1 MKAAAVEIS
10 SSSGKKSDFMKSL
23 SLADEIPSSARSWNP
38 TSVYFQTSVGVKS
51 YVQVKFVTDKAIQTA
66 LGSLPGD
73 CEGMPR
79 FCRLSDHL
87 EWQWGLVL
95 PMSSEIPATVPWHPI
110 DIFTETVTK
119 QVETKLAHERSI
131 HPEHSLNNMKFWVN
145 HMTSGRPGAASIGGQ
160 PQTWKDVKDIMDALQ
175 VKRLAETAAREAQRA
190 GNAVVHTM
198 VSESSLTAGSTTLS
212 MPPPEPKVLSSRA
225 AAPRVAGSRLAGLA
239 AGGGSSQR
247 AGDSSAASAVSA
259 FSALLHFR
267 HV

>member
-10 SSSGKKSDFMKSL
+10 SSSGKKSDFLKSL
-23 SLADEIPSSARSWNP
+23 SLADDIPSSARSWNP
-38 TSVYFQTSVGVKS
+38 TSVYFQTSSGVKS
-51 YVQVKFVTDKAIQTA
+51 YVQAKFVADGAIQTA

-73 CEGMPR
+73 CEGIQR
-79 FCRLSDHL
+79 FCRLSDRL

-95 PMSSEIPATVPWHPI
+95 PMASEIPATVPWHPI

-145 HMTSGRPGAASIGGQ
+145 QGTSGRPGAASIGGQ

-190 GNAVVHTM
+190 GNAVVHTL
-198 VSESSLTAGSTTLS
+198 VSESALTAGSTTLS
-212 MPPPEPKVLSSRA
+212 MPPPEPRGPSSRG
-225 AAPRVAGSRLAGLA
+225 AAPRVAGSRPA

-259 FSALLHFR
+259 FSASLQFR

>member
-23 SLADEIPSSARSWNP
+23 SLADDIQSSARSWNP
-38 TSVYFQTSVGVKS
+38 TSVYFQTSTGVKS
-51 YVQVKFVTDKAIQTA
+51 YVQAKFVADGAIQSA

-73 CEGMPR
+73 CEGIQR
-79 FCRLSDHL
+79 FCRLNDRL
-87 EWQWGLVL
+87 EWQWGVAL
-95 PMSSEIPATVPWHPI
+95 PMTSEIPATVPWHPI

-145 HMTSGRPGAASIGGQ
+145 QGTSGRPGAASIGGQ

-175 VKRLAETAAREAQRA
+175 AKRLAETAAREAQRA

-225 AAPRVAGSRLAGLA
+225 AAPRVAGSRLA